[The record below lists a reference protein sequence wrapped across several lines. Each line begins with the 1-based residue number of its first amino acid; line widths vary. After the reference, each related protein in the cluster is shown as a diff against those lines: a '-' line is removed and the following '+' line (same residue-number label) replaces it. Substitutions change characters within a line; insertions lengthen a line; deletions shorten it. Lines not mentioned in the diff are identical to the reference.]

1 MRNIKNRYTVQLDT
15 TNIHTNAL
23 TEMHTYIL
31 TRTHCFFFFFN
42 FMSLTYGELSLRVEL
57 FLHVH
62 LFVCFYI
69 HAYFL

>member
-23 TEMHTYIL
+23 TKMHTYIL
-31 TRTHCFFFFFN
+31 TRTIFFFN
-42 FMSLTYGELSLRVEL
+42 FMSLTYGELSLRIEL